1 MNKLNMTGYKYMTI
15 CEKKNRGGV
24 YEMKPFETK
33 NKKKALNK

>member
-15 CEKKNRGGV
+15 CEKKRGGV